1 MNNAIIIFTVIL
13 YQAIPLDRTILL
25 VQQKEP
31 IFSWHISLGNIL
43 TILGMIFSFG
53 TFVYQLHKTRIA
65 NKKNLR
71 SKWYL
76 EVIVEP
82 NMEMINKFYQ
92 DIIVECDKAVSDL
105 FSNFDNNV
113 GAKELKDKVAC
124 VKRFIKN
131 EIKSSLDHFTILLK
145 ASEPQVATKINNQL
159 DSLVDTVTE
168 AIDEYENFKDK
179 PSSKSQI
186 LDNKQK
192 FVAILYEMWNC

>member
-1 MNNAIIIFTVIL
+1 MNDTIIVVADTL
-13 YQAIPLDRTILL
+13 YRAIPLDSTILL

-31 IFSWHISLGNIL
+31 IFSWHISLGDVL
-43 TILGMIFSFG
+43 TIFGMAFSFG
-53 TFVYQLHKTRIA
+53 AFIYQMHKTRIE
-65 NKKNLR
+65 NKQHLR

-82 NMEMINKFYQ
+82 NMGMINKFYQ
-92 DIIVECDKAVSDL
+92 DIITECDQAVSDL
-105 FSNFDNNV
+105 FSYFQSNM
-113 GAKELKDKVAC
+113 GTKEFKTHVALTKRKIKD
-124 VKRFIKN
+124 
-131 EIKSSLDHFTILLK
+131 EITTSLDHFTILLK